1 MFAPLAAAMLVT
13 LAPQRQMDTTIAVP
27 AGASLSVNNFGGGI
41 TVHGWS
47 ENRVK
52 VHGETGRRG
61 RVEVSLVGN
70 TVVVKTGSREGAPS
84 VIDLDVTVPQSMA
97 LALSGTYADITV
109 DGVQGAISAETVNG
123 EINVRGGKGIITLHS
138 IQGGVTLADASG
150 RTEVNSVNEDIQVSN
165 VTGELKVETTN
176 GEITLT
182 GIKSSSVD
190 AGTINGDVTYEG
202 TVTDG
207 GSYSFGSHNGDI
219 TVSIPEGANVT
230 VTTAT
235 ANGDIDA
242 SFPLPMTGST
252 GKHRKTFKIGSGSA
266 RMELE
271 SFQGDIEMRRP
282 QEMRDRI
289 DRKHKEHDE
298 NDNDNDSDSDTSFS
312 FHFDMSNA
320 ATYAARY
327 AKAYAPQY
335 ARVYAPAYAR
345 SYARTFSRVYP
356 HIQVD
361 PHIQINPHIR
371 VNPDIQVDTTSH

>member
-1 MFAPLAAAMLVT
+1 MFAMLVA
-13 LAPQRQMDTTIAVP
+13 LGGASQRQSDTTFAVP

-70 TVVVKTGSREGAPS
+70 TVVIKTGSREGAPS
-84 VIDLDVTVPQSMA
+84 VIDFDITVPQSMP
-97 LALSGTYADITV
+97 LNLTGTYADITV

-123 EINVRGGKGIITLHS
+123 EIEVHGGKGIITLHS

-150 RTEVNSVNEDIQVSN
+150 RIEVNSVNEDVELSN
-165 VTGELKVETTN
+165 VTGEIKVETTN
-176 GEITLT
+176 GEVSLT

-219 TVSIPEGANVT
+219 SVSIPERANVT
-230 VTTAT
+230 ITAAT

-242 SFPLPMTGST
+242 SFPLPMTNT
-252 GKHRKTFKIGSGSA
+252 AGKHRKTFKIGSGSA

-271 SFQGDIEMRRP
+271 SFQGDIELRRP
-282 QEMRDRI
+282 QEMRERI
-289 DRKHKEHDE
+289 EEHKHDHD
-298 NDNDNDSDSDTSFS
+298 NDNDNDHDRDRDASCSC
-312 FHFDMSNA
+312 
-320 ATYAARY
+320 
-327 AKAYAPQY
+327 
-335 ARVYAPAYAR
+335 
-345 SYARTFSRVYP
+345 
-356 HIQVD
+356 
-361 PHIQINPHIR
+361 
-371 VNPDIQVDTTSH
+371 

>member
-1 MFAPLAAAMLVT
+1 MLTTLAAAT
-13 LAPQRQMDTTIAVP
+13 LLTLGGAPQRQTDTTIAVP

-41 TVHGWS
+41 TVHGWT

-61 RVEVSLVGN
+61 RVEVSMVGN

-84 VIDLDVTVPQSMA
+84 VIDLDISVPQSMG
-97 LALSGTYADITV
+97 LTLNGTYADITV

-123 EINVRGGKGIITLHS
+123 EINVRGGKGIVTLHS

-150 RTEVNSVNEDIQVSN
+150 RIEVNSVNENVELSN
-165 VTGELKVETTN
+165 VSGEIKVETTN
-176 GEITLT
+176 GEVMLT
-182 GIKSSSVD
+182 GIQSSSVD

-202 TVTDG
+202 TVNDG

-219 TVSIPEGANVT
+219 SVSIPERANVT
-230 VTTAT
+230 ITAAT

-252 GKHRKTFKIGSGSA
+252 GRHRKTFKIGSGSA

-289 DRKHKEHDE
+289 DRKHHKEHNE
-298 NDNDNDSDSDTSFS
+298 NENENDSDTSFS
-312 FHFDMSNA
+312 FHFDVNDV

-327 AKAYAPQY
+327 AKAYAPKY
-335 ARVYAPAYAR
+335 AKTYAPAYAR
-345 SYARTFSRVYP
+345 SYARAYSRAYRGA
-356 HIQVD
+356 HA
-361 PHIQINPHIR
+361 
-371 VNPDIQVDTTSH
+371 DTTSH

>member
-1 MFAPLAAAMLVT
+1 MFATLAAAMLAV
-13 LAPQRQMDTTIAVP
+13 LAPQRQSDTTIAVP

-84 VIDLDVTVPQSMA
+84 VIDLDITVPQSME
-97 LALSGTYADITV
+97 LNLSGTYADITV
-109 DGVQGAISAETVNG
+109 DGVQGPISAETVNG
-123 EINVRGGKGIITLHS
+123 EVNVRGGKGNITLHS
-138 IQGGVTLADASG
+138 IQGTVTLADASG
-150 RTEVNSVNEDIQVSN
+150 RIEVNSVNEDVELTNVS
-165 VTGELKVETTN
+165 GEIKLETTN
-176 GEITLT
+176 GNVMMT
-182 GIKSSSVD
+182 GIQSSSVD
-190 AGTINGDVTYEG
+190 AGTINGDVVYEG
-202 TVTDG
+202 TVKDG

-242 SFPLPMTGST
+242 SFSLPLTNTT

-289 DRKHKEHDE
+289 NSKHKHDE
-298 NDNDNDSDSDTSFS
+298 NDNDNDHDSDFDID
-312 FHFDMSNA
+312 FHFDDSAIASVVSNA
-320 ATYAARY
+320 ADYAVKYAKEYAPRY
-327 AKAYAPQY
+327 ARQY
-335 ARVYAPAYAR
+335 ARTYSRTYAKTYKW
-345 SYARTFSRVYP
+345 T
-356 HIQVD
+356 H
-361 PHIQINPHIR
+361 
-371 VNPDIQVDTTSH
+371 

>member
-1 MFAPLAAAMLVT
+1 MVAMLAAAMLVA
-13 LAPQRQMDTTIAVP
+13 LAPQRQTDTTFAVP
-27 AGASLSVNNFGGGI
+27 AGATLSVNNFGGGI
-41 TVHGWS
+41 IVHGWT

-70 TVVVKTGSREGAPS
+70 TVVIKTGSREGAPS
-84 VIDLDVTVPQSMA
+84 VIDLEITVPQSMP
-97 LALSGTYADITV
+97 LNLTGTYADITV

-123 EINVRGGKGIITLHS
+123 EIEVHGGKGIVTLHS

-150 RTEVNSVNEDIQVSN
+150 RIEVNSVNEDVELSN
-165 VTGELKVETTN
+165 VTGEIKVETTN
-176 GEITLT
+176 GEVTLT

-190 AGTINGDVTYEG
+190 AGTINGDVLYEG

-219 TVSIPEGANVT
+219 RVSVPEGANVT
-230 VTTAT
+230 ITAAT

-242 SFPLPMTGST
+242 SFPLPMTGSP
-252 GKHRKTFKIGSGSA
+252 GRHRKTFKIGSGSA

-271 SFQGDIEMRRP
+271 SFQGDIKMRRP
-282 QEMRDRI
+282 QEMRDQI
-289 DRKHKEHDE
+289 DRKHKEHERDND

-312 FHFDMSNA
+312 FHFDVNNV
-320 ATYAARY
+320 ATYATRY

-335 ARVYAPAYAR
+335 AKAYAPAYA
-345 SYARTFSRVYP
+345 SKYARAYSRGYR
-356 HIQVD
+356 HAYA
-361 PHIQINPHIR
+361 
-371 VNPDIQVDTTSH
+371 DTTSH

>member
-1 MFAPLAAAMLVT
+1 MLATLAAAMLAVM
-13 LAPQRQMDTTIAVP
+13 APQRQSDTTIAVP

-41 TVHGWS
+41 TVHGWA

-84 VIDLDVTVPQSMA
+84 VIDLDITVPRSMD
-97 LALSGTYADITV
+97 LTLSGTYADITV
-109 DGVQGAISAETVNG
+109 DGVQGGISAETVNG
-123 EINVRGGKGIITLHS
+123 EVNVHGGKGNITLHS

-150 RTEVNSVNEDIQVSN
+150 RIEVNSVNEDVDLTNVS
-165 VTGELKVETTN
+165 GEIKVETTN
-176 GEITLT
+176 GEVTLA
-182 GIKSSSVD
+182 GIKSNNVD
-190 AGTINGDVTYEG
+190 AGTINGDVIYEG

-219 TVSIPEGANVT
+219 SVSIPEGANVT

-235 ANGDIDA
+235 ANGDINA
-242 SFPLPMTGST
+242 CFTLPLTESP

-271 SFQGDIEMRRP
+271 SFQGDIRMCRP
-282 QEMRDRI
+282 QEIRDRLE
-289 DRKHKEHDE
+289 RKKNKHGE
-298 NDNDNDSDSDTSFS
+298 NDKEKDNDTSFT
-312 FHFDMSNA
+312 FHVDVNDA

-327 AKAYAPQY
+327 ARAYAPTYAKAYAPLY
-335 ARVYAPAYAR
+335 ARNYAR
-345 SYARTFSRVYP
+345 AYSRAYRSA
-356 HIQVD
+356 HA
-361 PHIQINPHIR
+361 
-371 VNPDIQVDTTSH
+371 DTTSH